1 MQFGFTTP
9 FDVAFWAIK
18 TCKVKE
24 GSCEWAREGGETEEM
39 KSGVAS
45 TANRQGNLQ
54 RRRWIWL
61 QFWSRGKL
69 WDCAERRGDR
79 RGTVPHLHAT
89 HTAGVSLAYTN
100 CRYGHHEK
108 ADWVRGRERGKQI
121 EAEYGIYG
129 VCATV
134 PSSFYLPLCSL
145 CLFLWL
151 SLPVLSP
158 PPLCLFLSIPPLL
171 YPPPL
176 SVCHVRVRSA
186 SKTKIGQQL
195 ESPQLELLRIPIY
208 ISIPV
213 PISFNKQ
220 PVLPPPPTHHSP
232 LQPGKR
238 DLLSLLWHKP
248 GRLGAYVLRM
258 LDGPE
263 RVWRWISTSR
273 KHYRQLITK

>member
-24 GSCEWAREGGETEEM
+24 GSCDWAREGGETEEM

-61 QFWSRGKL
+61 QFWSRGKV
-69 WDCAERRGDR
+69 WDCVERRGER
-79 RGTVPHLHAT
+79 RGTVAHLHAT

-108 ADWVRGRERGKQI
+108 ADWVRGREREKQT
-121 EAEYGIYG
+121 EYGLCNCL
-129 VCATV
+129 VFFLSPTLLTLSVPLTV
-134 PSSFYLPLCSL
+134 FTSSVPLCI
-145 CLFLWL
+145 F
-151 SLPVLSP
+151 LSP
-158 PPLCLFLSIPPLL
+158 PPPLL

-220 PVLPPPPTHHSP
+220 PVLPPPPHSP
-232 LQPGKR
+232 LPT
-238 DLLSLLWHKP
+238 HHF
-248 GRLGAYVLRM
+248 Y
-258 LDGPE
+258 PE
-263 RVWRWISTSR
+263 RETYCHYYDIS
-273 KHYRQLITK
+273 LGD

>member
-1 MQFGFTTP
+1 MHCTRGVLSGSLARPGLAWLFAIFRSTAFNFVSYSLNTTTKNTTRQWLCGRRQEGSYGGQGAPHERSKALATITENYCAAYGMQFGFTTP

-69 WDCAERRGDR
+69 WDCVARRGER
-79 RGTVPHLHAT
+79 RGTVAHLHAT

-108 ADWVRGRERGKQI
+108 ADWVRGREREKQT

-134 PSSFYLPLCSL
+134 PSSFYPPVCSL

-158 PPLCLFLSIPPLL
+158 RVSFPLHPPFVIPSPFVCLP
-171 YPPPL
+171 
-176 SVCHVRVRSA
+176 RARA
-186 SKTKIGQQL
+186 Q
-195 ESPQLELLRIPIY
+195 R
-208 ISIPV
+208 
-213 PISFNKQ
+213 
-220 PVLPPPPTHHSP
+220 
-232 LQPGKR
+232 LQN
-238 DLLSLLWHKP
+238 
-248 GRLGAYVLRM
+248 
-258 LDGPE
+258 
-263 RVWRWISTSR
+263 
-273 KHYRQLITK
+273 

>member
-24 GSCEWAREGGETEEM
+24 GSCEWTREGGETEEM

-69 WDCAERRGDR
+69 WDCVERRGER
-79 RGTVPHLHAT
+79 RGTVAHLHAT

-108 ADWVRGRERGKQI
+108 ADWVRGREREKQT

-134 PSSFYLPLCSL
+134 PSSFYPPLCSL

-151 SLPVLSP
+151 SPRVSFPLH
-158 PPLCLFLSIPPLL
+158 PPLCHTLPLCLSATCACAAPPKLKLANKSSRLNLSCFEFQFTFLFRFQFHSISNLCCLP
-171 YPPPL
+171 
-176 SVCHVRVRSA
+176 H
-186 SKTKIGQQL
+186 
-195 ESPQLELLRIPIY
+195 
-208 ISIPV
+208 
-213 PISFNKQ
+213 
-220 PVLPPPPTHHSP
+220 PPPPIHHF
-232 LQPGKR
+232 
-238 DLLSLLWHKP
+238 
-248 GRLGAYVLRM
+248 Y
-258 LDGPE
+258 PE
-263 RVWRWISTSR
+263 RETYCHYYDIS
-273 KHYRQLITK
+273 LGD